1 MLSHLSP
8 YVFDEIGD
16 LIESVSEGFSTYF
29 FNGRF
34 TAMSPRFRKYKTDD
48 IPCKMTIVNALF
60 PF

>member
-1 MLSHLSP
+1 MLSHLP
-8 YVFDEIGD
+8 RDVFDEIWD

-34 TAMSPRFRKYKTDD
+34 TAMSPRFRTYKTDD
-48 IPCKMTIVNALF
+48 IPCEMTIVTALF